1 MEVSTLISPE
11 KFPAPEFDLPLSS
24 AAGEA
29 TAVLAGGCF
38 WCVEAVYQQLD
49 GVSAVVN
56 GYAGDSAETAD
67 YETVCSGVTDH
78 AEAVEIHYDPSR
90 LSYGQLLRVFFSI
103 AHDPTQKDRQGPDVG
118 PQYRSAILFA
128 NDDQKRVAEAY
139 VRQLHGAKV
148 FDAPIVTDIVP
159 LDRFYEA
166 EPYHQDYAERNPMQP
181 YIFFN
186 AMPKVKK
193 VREYYREAVKR

>member
-24 AAGEA
+24 APGEA

-118 PQYRSAILFA
+118 RQYRSAIFYA

>member
-1 MEVSTLISPE
+1 MISPE
-11 KFPAPEFDLPLSS
+11 KFPAPELDLPLSS
-24 AAGEA
+24 APGEA

-118 PQYRSAILFA
+118 RQYRSAIFYA

-148 FDAPIVTDIVP
+148 FDAPIVTEIVP

>member
-24 AAGEA
+24 APGEA

-118 PQYRSAILFA
+118 RQYRSAIFYA

-139 VRQLHGAKV
+139 VRQLQGAKV
-148 FDAPIVTDIVP
+148 FDAPIVTEIVP

>member
-1 MEVSTLISPE
+1 MISPE

-24 AAGEA
+24 APGEA

-118 PQYRSAILFA
+118 RQYRSAIFFA

-139 VRQLHGAKV
+139 VRQLQGAKV
-148 FDAPIVTDIVP
+148 FDAPIVTEIVP

>member
-24 AAGEA
+24 APGEA

-118 PQYRSAILFA
+118 RQYRSAIFFA

-139 VRQLHGAKV
+139 VRQLQGAKV
-148 FDAPIVTDIVP
+148 FDAPIVTEIVP